1 MISVDWHYQTFIC
14 STSEKVLANHTLI
27 IGDIIYDNPVNES
40 LINKLEK
47 VQYQAC
53 LAITGAI
60 QGTSRES
67 LYKELVI
74 ESVQSRQWYRKMVF
88 FNKVFN
94 GLTPIIS
101 NDIERQL
108 LKYKS

>member
-47 VQYQAC
+47 VQYQASWQ
-53 LAITGAI
+53 LQVPFKARHVRVFTRNL
-60 QGTSRES
+60 QLN
-67 LYKELVI
+67 LYKVGSGI
-74 ESVQSRQWYRKMVF
+74 GKWYVLIKYSMV
-88 FNKVFN
+88 
-94 GLTPIIS
+94 
-101 NDIERQL
+101 
-108 LKYKS
+108 